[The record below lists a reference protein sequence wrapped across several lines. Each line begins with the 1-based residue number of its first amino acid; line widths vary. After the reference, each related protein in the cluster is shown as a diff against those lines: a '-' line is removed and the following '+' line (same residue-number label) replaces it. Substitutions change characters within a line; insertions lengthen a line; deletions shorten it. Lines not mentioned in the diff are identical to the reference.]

1 MGFTILIL
9 DYGMRPGDV
18 SRDSPLELQWSKLIH
33 DFFTLRNQW
42 ILGALNDLR
51 QEHWSTE
58 DETMDVEPRRV
69 SHMDSILF
77 RISVHTCI
85 FGVVPL
91 WKEQWQMK
99 FFFD

>member
-77 RISVHTCI
+77 IEYLYILVYLGLSP
-85 FGVVPL
+85 FGRNNG
-91 WKEQWQMK
+91 K
-99 FFFD
+99 